1 MKSYM
6 IIIYILLG
14 IMPLYAQQNK
24 KVDLSKRLTI
34 GSTVPDMPV
43 MDILNFPSSTI
54 DLDDYK
60 DKVLIL
66 DFWDTYCSTCI
77 ELMPHVKE
85 VQKTVGDKA
94 QIITVTWQSKEV
106 IDQFFKGNKYLKE
119 HQAYLPTIIADSL
132 LKSYFP
138 HQGVPHTVFI
148 YKGKVKA
155 ITYFDYIKPEY
166 IEKLIAEDRL
176 DIPVKDDFNT
186 KSVIPDQE
194 NSNLKGKVLITGYQD
209 GLEFKGGL
217 PIEKDSVTGMFVT
230 SMINTGILDAFT
242 RLHAMISPSYYLWI
256 PGRMEW
262 YVKDQNDYQ
271 YKPNSI
277 GPRIWDTKNAICYQ
291 RFSQDTV
298 SKKEMAKLVMQD
310 LVSFLGVSVTIE
322 KKEKEVVVIRET
334 TKSRAGIAKPEGD
347 RRVEGMENLA
357 FLMDFSKMYPPTLD
371 ESGFTEIID
380 VPDFSSLEKLNRQIL
395 YYGLEAVLAK
405 RVIDVMVIRELNKK

>member
-1 MKSYM
+1 MKSYI

-24 KVDLSKRLTI
+24 KVDLTNRLTI
-34 GSTVPDMPV
+34 GSTVPDLPV

-66 DFWDTYCSTCI
+66 DFWDTFCSTCI

-85 VQKTVGDKA
+85 VQKTIGDKA

-119 HQAYLPTIIADSL
+119 HQAYLPTIIADYL

-166 IEKLIAEDRL
+166 IDKLIAEDKL

-186 KSVIPDQE
+186 KGVIPDQQ
-194 NSNLKGKVLITGYQD
+194 NLNLKGKVLITGYQD

-230 SMINTGILDAFT
+230 SMINTGILDAFM
-242 RLHAMISPSYYLWI
+242 RLHAFIEPPTYLWI
-256 PGRMEW
+256 PARIEW
-262 YVKDQNDYQ
+262 HVKDQNI
-271 YKPNSI
+271 YKYKSNTT

-291 RFSQDTV
+291 RFSQDSV

-322 KKEKEVVVIRET
+322 KKEKDVVVIRKT
-334 TKSRAGIAKPEGD
+334 TKSRAGAIKPESKSQ
-347 RRVEGMENLA
+347 VEGADNLA
-357 FLMDFSKMYPPTLD
+357 FLLDQTEKYPPAFD

-380 VPDFSSLEKLNRQIL
+380 IPDFSSLEKLNQQLL
-395 YYGLEAVLAK
+395 YYGLEASIAP
-405 RVIDVMVIRELNKK
+405 RIIDVVVVREQNKK

>member
-1 MKSYM
+1 MKSY
-6 IIIYILLG
+6 IIIIALLLG
-14 IMPLYAQQNK
+14 AMPLSAQKNK
-24 KVDLSKRLTI
+24 KVDLSKRLNI
-34 GSTVPDMPV
+34 GSAVPDLPI
-43 MDILNFPSSTI
+43 MDILNFSSGTI

-77 ELMPHVKE
+77 ELMPHVNE
-85 VQKTVGDKA
+85 VQKIVRDKA
-94 QIITVTWQSKEV
+94 QIITVTWQSREV
-106 IDQFFKGNKYLKE
+106 IEKFFKGNKYLKE
-119 HQAYLPTIIADSL
+119 HQAYLPTIIADTL

-138 HQGVPHTVFI
+138 YQSVPQTVFI
-148 YKGKVKA
+148 YQGKVKA

-166 IEKLIAEDRL
+166 IEKLIADERL

-186 KSVIPDQE
+186 KGVIPDQQ

-217 PIEKDSVTGMFVT
+217 PIERDSVTGMFVT

-242 RLHAMISPSYYLWI
+242 RLHAMISPKYFLWI

-298 SKKEMAKLVMQD
+298 STKEMAKLVMQD

-322 KKEKEVVVIRET
+322 KKEKEVVVIRKT
-334 TKSRAGIAKPEGD
+334 TKSRTGIEKPESD
-347 RRVEGMENLA
+347 RQVEGMENLA
-357 FLMDFSKMYPPTLD
+357 FLLDFSKMYPPTLD

-380 VPDFSSLEKLNRQIL
+380 VPDYSSLEKLNQQLL

-405 RVIDVMVIRELNKK
+405 RVIDVMVIRELKK